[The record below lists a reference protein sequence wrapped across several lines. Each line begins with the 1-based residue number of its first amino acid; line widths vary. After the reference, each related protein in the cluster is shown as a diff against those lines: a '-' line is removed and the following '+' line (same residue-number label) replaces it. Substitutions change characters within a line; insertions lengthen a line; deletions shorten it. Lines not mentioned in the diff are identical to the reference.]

1 MQAQKFL
8 PILYDLVMQ
17 GDYFIQLDLEI
28 IPQ

>member
-8 PILYDLVMQ
+8 PILYDLIMR
-17 GDYFIQLDLEI
+17 GEYIIQLDLEI